1 MVLVLVVVVA
11 AFASPSASPCEVTGL
26 GYEGWATADGT
37 FVPGQ
42 SVVYTAG
49 DSAPQTVANPFSLNQ
64 TRRL

>member
-11 AFASPSASPCEVTGL
+11 AFASPTASPCEVTDL

-42 SVVYTAG
+42 SAVYIAG
-49 DSAPQTVANPFSLNQ
+49 DSGPQTVANPFSLNQ
-64 TRRL
+64 TRML